1 MDIKTKE
8 KLEKGGWQVGSTQ
21 DFLGLSNEEM
31 QLIEL
36 RIALGKM
43 LREKRE
49 EKGYTQTVFAKE
61 IGTSQ
66 SRIAKMESGDSS
78 VTVDLILKSLFHFV
92 HSQDVCNYVLSYIYS
107 SSP

>member
-1 MDIKTKE
+1 
-8 KLEKGGWQVGSTQ
+8 
-21 DFLGLSNEEM
+21 M

-92 HSQDVCNYVLSYIYS
+92 HSKDVCNYVLSYIYS